1 MEHRDWC
8 ENEMSANEKAREDR
22 TSSVETLKTQVR
34 PVSSLLYSFIRFDHG
49 PRIQALPAQDSKA
62 FGQGVLKIGC
72 ETRGSQE
79 QPAAPTIP
87 WKVDSAESLVAK
99 LGAEITELESQLSE
113 NQERLRGRR
122 VRDL

>member
-1 MEHRDWC
+1 M
-8 ENEMSANEKAREDR
+8 
-22 TSSVETLKTQVR
+22 
-34 PVSSLLYSFIRFDHG
+34 
-49 PRIQALPAQDSKA
+49 
-62 FGQGVLKIGC
+62 

-79 QPAAPTIP
+79 QPAAPIIP

-122 VRDL
+122 VYGISKFPRISKGFSKHFQRVLILFNYRFKHHIYVLLISPGNISNYSD